1 MRNAIKHMSLPRA
14 QWLAAAVLA
23 LALVLGG
30 VASPASAQ
38 GPDDTARTIQ
48 VTGFGSASGS
58 PDVALVQLG
67 VQLFASDLGQAV
79 TDANDTMEA
88 VIAALEAE
96 GVASEDIRTTNF
108 SIYQESG
115 FPPPMPMDGE
125 AQTEVQN
132 RYVVNN
138 VVEVRVRDLDRISDV
153 MQAALDAGANNVY
166 GLNFGLDDSASL
178 EAEAR
183 TLAVEDARERAQALA
198 DAFGLAVGDPISI
211 REGGDDVFGPRAA
224 FDLGAGGGGPVISEG
239 QLSVN
244 MQVTVTFELVGTDAA
259 PAS

>member
-1 MRNAIKHMSLPRA
+1 MRNAIKHVNLHRL
-14 QWLAAAVLA
+14 QWLAVTALA
-23 LALVLGG
+23 FALVLGG
-30 VASPASAQ
+30 VASPARAQ
-38 GPDDTARTIQ
+38 GPEGAERTIQ

-67 VQLFASDLGQAV
+67 VQLFATDLGQAV
-79 TDANDTMEA
+79 DDANATMEA
-88 VIAALEAE
+88 VIAALEAA
-96 GVASEDIRTTNF
+96 GVAPEDIRTTNF

-115 FPPPMPMDGE
+115 FPPPQPMDSAEG
-125 AQTEVQN
+125 APQN

-138 VVEVRVRDLDRISDV
+138 VVEVRVRNLDSVSEV

-166 GLNFGLDDSASL
+166 GLTFGLDDSAAL

-183 TLAVEDARERAQALA
+183 NLAVEDARERAQALA

-211 REGGDDVFGPRAA
+211 REGGQDAFGQRA
-224 FDLGAGGGGPVISEG
+224 FDLGLGGSSGPVISEG

-244 MQVTVTFELVGTDAA
+244 MQVTVIFELVDAEAA

>member
-1 MRNAIKHMSLPRA
+1 MRNAIKHVNLHRI
-14 QWLAAAVLA
+14 QWLAVTALA
-23 LALVLGG
+23 FALVLGG
-30 VASPASAQ
+30 VASPAHAQ
-38 GPDDTARTIQ
+38 GPEGAERTIQ

-67 VQLFASDLGQAV
+67 VQLFATDLGQAV
-79 TDANDTMEA
+79 DDANTTMDA
-88 VIAALEAE
+88 VIAALEAA
-96 GVASEDIRTTNF
+96 GVATEDIRTTNF

-115 FPPPMPMDGE
+115 FPPPQPMDSESGFE
-125 AQTEVQN
+125 TQN

-138 VVEVRVRDLDRISDV
+138 VVEVRVRDLESISEV

-166 GLNFGLDDSASL
+166 GLTFGLDDSAAL

-183 TLAVEDARERAQALA
+183 NLAVEDARVRAQALA

-211 REGGDDVFGPRAA
+211 REGGQDPFGQRA
-224 FDLGAGGGGPVISEG
+224 FDLGLGGGGGPVISEG

-244 MQVTVTFELVGTDAA
+244 MQVTVIFELVDAEAA